1 MQYCPDEMVIDSAAE
16 CKVAAR
22 VMGKQWG
29 GTVFKRGGHKDC
41 MYGLQDW
48 KVYFNLA
55 NASDTPTRAPYGSVC
70 RAEKWQNYTKAYHLV
85 GAGFCRPEGCD
96 PDESSCRV
104 NGYYGSTVTK
114 LDCRRA
120 CELEA
125 NCIGF
130 SFMPSRTECA
140 AVSGCF
146 VHTNTSTASS
156 MPKKWVPYE
165 KDFYSI
171 GGASGD
177 ALAMCYR
184 IETKNPAEPRKS
196 GCYFKQPTSG
206 NGRCGG
212 PFLTWTADNHGRKN
226 LWSWEN
232 EALCLQRKTEH
243 DDYCGTNTT
252 WMFVPN
258 RADQALPS
266 TAASAGWQIFTE
278 FRIALKPSALFN
290 QFEETL
296 SFEAKNAFCLM
307 SPTALGV
314 GMLYIGKWETM
325 DIGAQWSNLWVVVPI
340 TNSGAAPKDDHSLGS
355 VMGMMILDSILYQVL
370 AWYVEKVR
378 PGTLGLPQPWYF
390 PLLPSYW
397 WPEKV
402 HGGRPRGNAQ
412 GV

>member
-1 MQYCPDEMVIDSAAE
+1 MSEESEEVQNSFLEHMP
-16 CKVAAR
+16 
-22 VMGKQWG
+22 
-29 GTVFKRGGHKDC
+29 GGHKDC

-48 KVYFNLA
+48 KAWMIGKVRETPNLIQGPKLEQYPDCLKASPDQAAMETAQQAAEQQIQVYFNLA

-130 SFMPSRTECA
+130 SFMPSRTERA

-177 ALAMCYR
+177 SLAMCYR

-232 EALCLQRKTEH
+232 E
-243 DDYCGTNTT
+243 
-252 WMFVPN
+252 
-258 RADQALPS
+258 
-266 TAASAGWQIFTE
+266 
-278 FRIALKPSALFN
+278 
-290 QFEETL
+290 
-296 SFEAKNAFCLM
+296 
-307 SPTALGV
+307 
-314 GMLYIGKWETM
+314 
-325 DIGAQWSNLWVVVPI
+325 
-340 TNSGAAPKDDHSLGS
+340 
-355 VMGMMILDSILYQVL
+355 
-370 AWYVEKVR
+370 
-378 PGTLGLPQPWYF
+378 
-390 PLLPSYW
+390 
-397 WPEKV
+397 
-402 HGGRPRGNAQ
+402 
-412 GV
+412 